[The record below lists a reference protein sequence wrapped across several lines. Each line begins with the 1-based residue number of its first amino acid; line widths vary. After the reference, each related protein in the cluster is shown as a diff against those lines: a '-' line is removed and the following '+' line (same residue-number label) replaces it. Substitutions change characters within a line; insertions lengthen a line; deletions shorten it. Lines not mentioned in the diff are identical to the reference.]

1 MKQFTINPNPFLKI
15 STQGFYSVN
24 YYRHGHPLHPTCL
37 TDLKNTFNNQ
47 NDENGRKKLKTALI
61 EVRNHLRSAIPEI
74 VQPINFPS
82 PVLCVVPR
90 AKAED
95 QYEVP
100 QTLFRYAVELF
111 AKESEQYIDG
121 TRYILRHT
129 NTKTTHLRSDFSGY
143 VNDGASP
150 YPGITLSTCDI
161 NPKVKGKHILLI
173 DDIYTPGVNIDEDAI
188 QALYNCGAAH
198 VTFYAVAKTDSL
210 HAE

>member
-24 YYRHGHPLHPTCL
+24 YYRRGHPLHPTCL
-37 TDLKNTFNNQ
+37 TELKNTFNNQ
-47 NDENGRKKLKTALI
+47 NKEQVRKKLNSALI
-61 EVRNHLRSAIPEI
+61 EVRNHLRSALPALALLMKS
-74 VQPINFPS
+74 PS

-111 AKESEQYIDG
+111 AKESDQYIDG

-129 NTKTTHLRSDFSGY
+129 NTKTTHLRSDISGY
-143 VNDGASP
+143 VNDGALP

-161 NPKVKGKHILLI
+161 NAKVKGKHILLI
-173 DDIYTPGVNIDEDAI
+173 DDIYTRGVNIDEDAI

-198 VTFYAVAKTDSL
+198 VTFYAVAKADSL

>member
-1 MKQFTINPNPFLKI
+1 MMQFTINPNAFLKI
-15 STQGFYSVN
+15 GTQGFYSIN
-24 YYRHGHPLHPTCL
+24 YHRRGHPLHPSCL
-37 TDLKNTFNNQ
+37 TELKNTFNNQ
-47 NDENGRKKLKTALI
+47 NDEQGRNILKKALL
-61 EVRNHLRSAIPEI
+61 EVRDHLRRDLPAIALLMKS
-74 VQPINFPS
+74 PS

-95 QYEVP
+95 QYAVT

-111 AKESEQYIDG
+111 AKESELYSDG

-129 NTKTTHLRSDFSGY
+129 NTKTTHLRSDISGY

-150 YPGITLSTCDI
+150 YPEITLSTCDI
-161 NPKVKGKHILLI
+161 NAEVKGKHILLI

-198 VTFYAVAKTDSL
+198 VTFYAVAKTDTFL
-210 HAE
+210 AE